1 MALSDIV
8 IITGLSGSGM
18 SSATNAFQDL
28 GYFCVDNLPI
38 TILPTFGRLV
48 SDDDEKGISRAAL
61 VIDIREGSFL
71 SDFAKQ
77 LDALRALGLKVSVL
91 FFEASDDVLQYR
103 FSETR
108 RPHPAEKGQGL
119 LAAIRAERQ
128 AMSSIRGV
136 ADQIIDTS
144 DHTVHSLRS
153 FLLER
158 FSPDR
163 QGAPMR
169 VQVMSF
175 GHKYGNPG
183 DLELL
188 FDVRHLP
195 NPHFVPEL
203 KRLSGHDSRVVK
215 YLRSQPEVQET
226 LKRFTDLM
234 AYLLPLYKREGKSYV
249 TVGIGCTGGRHRS
262 VMVANALAR
271 ALRSS
276 GFDAHASHRD
286 VRKANRARGNRSE
299 K

>member
-1 MALSDIV
+1 
-8 IITGLSGSGM
+8 M

-28 GYFCVDNLPI
+28 GYFCVDNLPV
-38 TILPTFGRLV
+38 TMLPTFGRLV
-48 SDDDEKGISRAAL
+48 NDDEEKGIRRAAL
-61 VIDIREGSFL
+61 VIDIREGRFL
-71 SDFAKQ
+71 ADFEKQ
-77 LDALRALGLKVSVL
+77 LDALRVSGLKVSVL

-119 LAAIRAERQ
+119 LAAIEDERQ
-128 AMSSIRGV
+128 AMSLIRAV

-144 DHTVHSLRS
+144 DHTVHTLRN

-215 YLRSQPEVQET
+215 FLRSHDEVKET
-226 LKRFTDLM
+226 LNRFTDLLS
-234 AYLLPLYKREGKSYV
+234 YLLPLYKREGKSYV

-262 VMVANALAR
+262 VMIANALAR
-271 ALRSS
+271 SLRRA

-286 VRKANRARGNRSE
+286 VRKT
-299 K
+299 KK

>member
-1 MALSDIV
+1 MPPDIV

-38 TILPTFGRLV
+38 TMLPTFGRLV
-48 SDDDEKGISRAAL
+48 TDDDEKGIRRAAL
-61 VIDIREGSFL
+61 VIDIREGGFL
-71 SDFAKQ
+71 ADFEKQ
-77 LDALRALGLKVSVL
+77 LDALRALRLNVIVL

-119 LAAIRAERQ
+119 LAAIRDERE
-128 AMSSIRGV
+128 AMSRIRAH

-144 DHTVHSLRS
+144 DHTVHTLRK

-158 FSPDR
+158 FSLDR
-163 QGAPMR
+163 EGAPMR

-203 KRLSGHDSRVVK
+203 KRLSGHDPRVVK
-215 YLRSQPEVQET
+215 FLRSDDEVKET
-226 LKRFTDLM
+226 LKRFTDLLS
-234 AYLLPLYKREGKSYV
+234 YLLPLYKREGKSYV

-262 VMVANALAR
+262 VMIANALAR
-271 ALRSS
+271 ALRKA

-286 VRKANRARGNRSE
+286 VRKSKSIKTIIR
-299 K
+299 